1 MDPADQSQL
10 RSAMEAQGA
19 LLGQH
24 QAELVAAH
32 QTINSLVSQVT
43 ELSKTIRQM
52 QIDHAPVT
60 PVIERPPVIE
70 RLPVTPEPRI
80 NNPPIYSGEPT
91 MCRAFMIQCEVIFS
105 LQPLTY
111 ASDTA
116 RVAFVIS
123 LLAGRAR
130 EWATSVWD
138 AKAACCKEFSSFKA
152 EFIKIFDRS
161 ALGKEASRLLAALRQ
176 GRRSVAD
183 FAIEFRT
190 LAASSKW
197 NEAAQVARFTEALE
211 DDIRDEVYAHE
222 LPEHLDELVDLAIRL
237 DNRRDLRR
245 RARFP
250 TSSSFVDPTP
260 TTSVSSV
267 PDHPPAQEAMQLGR
281 YRLSA
286 EEKQKRLSKGLC
298 LYCGRPGHFA
308 SSCPAKANARQ

>member
-10 RSAMEAQGA
+10 RSALEAQGA

-24 QAELVAAH
+24 QGELAAARH
-32 QTINSLVSQVT
+32 AVDSLASQVT
-43 ELSKTIRQM
+43 ELTEAVRRM
-52 QIDHAPVT
+52 ETERTLVT
-60 PVIERPPVIE
+60 PATGHSS
-70 RLPVTPEPRI
+70 VTPEPRI

-91 MCRAFMIQCEVIFS
+91 VCRAFIIQCEVIFS

-111 ASDTA
+111 ASDSA
-116 RVAFVIS
+116 KVAFVIS

-130 EWATSVWD
+130 EWATSVWA
-138 AKAACCKEFSSFKA
+138 AKAACCMEFSSFKA
-152 EFIKIFDRS
+152 EFVKIFDRS

-190 LAASSKW
+190 LAASSEW
-197 NEAAQVARFTEALE
+197 NDTALAARFTEGLE
-211 DDIRDEVYAHE
+211 DEIRDEMYAHD
-222 LPEHLDELVDLAIRL
+222 LPEHLDELVDLAVRL

-245 RARFP
+245 RARAS
-250 TSSSFVDPTP
+250 TSLSLLD
-260 TTSVSSV
+260 SVSAFSV
-267 PDHPPAQEAMQLGR
+267 SDTPVHSSAPEPMQLGR

-308 SSCPAKANARQ
+308 SSCPTKANARQ

>member
-10 RSAMEAQGA
+10 RSAVEAQGA

-24 QAELVAAH
+24 QGELVAAH
-32 QTINSLVSQVT
+32 QTMDSLVSQVT
-43 ELSKTIRQM
+43 ELTETIRRM
-52 QIDHAPVT
+52 QTDRNPVA
-60 PVIERPPVIE
+60 PVIERP
-70 RLPVTPEPRI
+70 LVTPEPRI

-130 EWATSVWD
+130 EWATSVW
-138 AKAACCKEFSSFKA
+138 AAEAACCEDFFSFKA
-152 EFIKIFDRS
+152 EFVKIFDRS

-190 LAASSKW
+190 LAASSMW
-197 NEAAQVARFTEALE
+197 NEAALVARFTEALE
-211 DDIRDEVYAHE
+211 DDIRDEMYAHE

-250 TSSSFVDPTP
+250 PSPSLVDLAPTSS
-260 TTSVSSV
+260 VSAA
-267 PDHPPAQEAMQLGR
+267 PDHLPAPEAMQLGR

-286 EEKQKRLSKGLC
+286 EEKQKRLSKGQC
-298 LYCGRPGHFA
+298 LYCGRLGHFA